1 MYVHMTLGDQVS
13 WSAYVYVWADYTYAL
28 FWETQ
33 EHSRWGKASKTL
45 RINTWIK
52 PTEQVQLYTYA
63 LIGRHN
69 EAMRQSFPCGPKI
82 MCINQAMIQERSR
95 YVRTYDIRRPS
106 ELVSLRKTL
115 RKTQV
120 HSRWGK
126 ASMMLRTNTWTKPS
140 EQVQQYTYT
149 LYWRHKTTQ
158 NWEIRKKFFVWPK
171 NNVH

>member
-1 MYVHMTLGDQVS
+1 M
-13 WSAYVYVWADYTYAL
+13 YTYEQIIRAHY
-28 FWETQ
+28 FGRPKNIQDGEKQ
-33 EHSRWGKASKTL
+33 VRRWGSTHGSNRQSKSNYIRTH
-45 RINTWIK
+45 
-52 PTEQVQLYTYA
+52 Y
-63 LIGRHN
+63 IGRHN